1 MHDSSFYPSLKW
13 PPRLFF
19 PSYLHREIERERER
33 SSDRG
38 PRSNSAIDGNLDR
51 SSSSPL
57 PRYYIVRRNLSLSPL
72 PASGEILF
80 VRDLM
85 LPPFLRLLAPIIF
98 LPSRLPFVISSF
110 DRDFQRSMVIRYPR
124 RRIQRFLRLSRLR
137 IEIGSSSNFRR
148 SSGEIIFFFRFLSIS
163 FDDRLSRVVPL
174 LWIVSR
180 IIFDPL
186 CHCRHRERERE
197 R

>member
-1 MHDSSFYPSLKW
+1 
-13 PPRLFF
+13 
-19 PSYLHREIERERER
+19 
-33 SSDRG
+33 
-38 PRSNSAIDGNLDR
+38 
-51 SSSSPL
+51 
-57 PRYYIVRRNLSLSPL
+57 
-72 PASGEILF
+72 
-80 VRDLM
+80 M

-197 R
+197 RDEGGHFIRLEQERGGTGSKNARTEFPSNCFEWRGGGGGGGRRIDLVEGGREESWRS